1 MPFYL
6 WFVTDIT
13 QGKVM
18 AEEEKSVGDLVS
30 GGDEAVEVP
39 NAMWEDWE
47 GGSSQK
53 DDSQVVPPTGFWDEW
68 NPEHDQG
75 AAGDHPVPPELWEE
89 WKIEEGEESNMP
101 PGSSGIGKSGQASEV
116 NCPNLNFNHLHCRK
130 QCHINH
136 NTIRKKLLTSCAWI
150 YQMG

>member
-30 GGDEAVEVP
+30 GG
-39 NAMWEDWE
+39 
-47 GGSSQK
+47 
-53 DDSQVVPPTGFWDEW
+53 DSQVVPPTGFWDEW